1 MCTHA
6 IKTLISLKSFSAMM
20 FSVLIGG
27 CQVDITKPK
36 SPKITEITQQAH
48 PATRSEWRNLLRW
61 SDDCEQSFS
70 NTQAGDY
77 SGIEAHAIG
86 EADQLIIVMCA
97 VGGYQPSFLLYR
109 LKQQKSSTL
118 TLETYLST
126 DGQNLQAAQESE
138 LWGEPIFMAESK
150 ELVILNVARQTRD
163 CGTWAKYGFSS
174 DTAILLSFYALVP
187 CPMEFKES
195 VSLNPDN
202 PPNGWK
208 QIFNK

>member
-6 IKTLISLKSFSAMM
+6 NKTLISLKSFSGMM
-20 FSVLIGG
+20 FAVLIGG
-27 CQVDITKPK
+27 CQVDNTKPK
-36 SPKITEITQQAH
+36 PTKITEIKQQAN
-48 PATRSEWRNLLRW
+48 PNTRSEWRNLLGW
-61 SDDCEQSFS
+61 KNDCEQAFS

-109 LKQQKSSTL
+109 LKHQISNAL

-138 LWGEPIFMAESK
+138 LWGEPVFIVESK
-150 ELVILNVARQTRD
+150 ELVILNFARQTRD

-187 CPMEFKES
+187 CPIEFKES

-202 PPNGWK
+202 PPKGWK
-208 QIFNK
+208 LIFNK